1 MIQTIRPEAFAASF
15 QTKRT
20 QNICMLSYTRTYSI
34 LLSTSRRLVPLS
46 LQRGKRMAC
55 FSSYSFRILIFYT
68 EEVAPHVI
76 VIPILQHTAFYFP
89 PPASQDRAVHS
100 MEIKDFIILW
110 TYSQWRQAIVVIPPL
125 SPERETLACFP
136 SYSFCILVFYA
147 EEKVPHV
154 TVIPILW
161 HTAFYFPPPAKGWRS
176 PFLSRTGNGLHA
188 FLCSN
193 IQHST
198 FHHSLKR
205 MVPLSLQNGKR
216 FACFR

>member
-1 MIQTIRPEAFAASF
+1 MEIKDFI
-15 QTKRT
+15 
-20 QNICMLSYTRTYSI
+20 ILWTYSQWRQAI
-34 LLSTSRRLVPLS
+34 VVIPLS
-46 LQRGKRMAC
+46 LQNGKRMAC

-110 TYSQWRQAIVVIPPL
+110 TYSQWRQTIVVIPPL
-125 SPERETLACFP
+125 SPERETFRMLP
-136 SYSFCILVFYA
+136 LISFCILALCKNRTFRFT
-147 EEKVPHV
+147 P
-154 TVIPILW
+154 VICKDC
-161 HTAFYFPPPAKGWRS
+161 TALHRGLADSKQSLRLLFI
-176 PFLSRTGNGLHA
+176 LSREENVLHA

-198 FHHSLKR
+198 FHHQPAKTGLSILLK
-205 MVPLSLQNGKR
+205 SKIS
-216 FACFR
+216 